1 MSFEI
6 CREKVILS
14 LYDKFKLCLSDD
26 KDGMK
31 LIDPLEKRVI
41 GFHYGETHF
50 AVSWII
56 FGVLNHRQEMIEIGI
71 RLLRG
76 FIHNAKE
83 YQKEKEFHWDFNNI
97 AICLLIEFLE
107 SNTDVSVGLDV
118 EDLKSFILLQNDSQ
132 HGTINWMPMRAYT
145 NFCKYKWT
153 GNEEYLKK
161 AKEYIANVDR
171 AAYNDGYYE
180 DFLPKGKSFN
190 FQYHIYT
197 TAMMDFLS
205 RRFAEVKHPT
215 KAVMCCRGMLDCEG
229 DINYLGRGNN
239 QIFAWGPALY
249 VLFENKLTLELEK
262 ATNYFA
268 QRIDTAIH
276 NYNIILCDLP
286 GEDRNWWWD
295 YHYATVYFAHLSY
308 WLTLSYV
315 DNPRKMP
322 EDNDVPTISDSGV
335 RIFRD
340 DNAFVCVFEGRKHYL
355 AERGPVLANIGLS
368 NVGTVFKGP
377 LGPYGGQFGNK
388 YANHLATLANYFGPI
403 ENKSKFGFTM
413 LKDIFPKEIN
423 VSVRKNKVIVEY
435 DLGRKYR
442 DICFSAPIH
451 CPKNQVEI
459 KVTFDSVDMKLRW
472 TGQYVGPYGATD
484 RYESRSGNAR
494 IIHVEICRRT

>member
-83 YQKEKEFHWDFNNI
+83 YQKEKEYHWDFNNI

-197 TAMMDFLS
+197 TA
-205 RRFAEVKHPT
+205 
-215 KAVMCCRGMLDCEG
+215 
-229 DINYLGRGNN
+229 I
-239 QIFAWGPALY
+239 
-249 VLFENKLTLELEK
+249 
-262 ATNYFA
+262 YF
-268 QRIDTAIH
+268 I
-276 NYNIILCDLP
+276 
-286 GEDRNWWWD
+286 
-295 YHYATVYFAHLSY
+295 
-308 WLTLSYV
+308 
-315 DNPRKMP
+315 
-322 EDNDVPTISDSGV
+322 
-335 RIFRD
+335 
-340 DNAFVCVFEGRKHYL
+340 
-355 AERGPVLANIGLS
+355 
-368 NVGTVFKGP
+368 
-377 LGPYGGQFGNK
+377 
-388 YANHLATLANYFGPI
+388 
-403 ENKSKFGFTM
+403 
-413 LKDIFPKEIN
+413 
-423 VSVRKNKVIVEY
+423 
-435 DLGRKYR
+435 
-442 DICFSAPIH
+442 
-451 CPKNQVEI
+451 
-459 KVTFDSVDMKLRW
+459 
-472 TGQYVGPYGATD
+472 
-484 RYESRSGNAR
+484 
-494 IIHVEICRRT
+494 